1 MSVNWRMSRLAA
13 GLGSST
19 SDTLSAD
26 ALPLPGS
33 PVGRDAF
40 SGSVGRHPGHR
51 APPPRLLRPL
61 LPAPGSRQLLLA
73 QTLAVVADHEAAA
86 VEGVG
91 GAAHD
96 VGQVAVAAQP
106 LARHEARA
114 VRGVRHQVLA
124 RVRRRVLARAQLVQI
139 HGGRGGCEGRGPAD
153 GCCGSLCR

>member
-1 MSVNWRMSRLAA
+1 MNWQMVRLAA

-26 ALPLPGS
+26 ALSLPGS
-33 PVGRDAF
+33 PVRRDALG
-40 SGSVGRHPGHR
+40 GSVGRHTGHR

-61 LPAPGSRQLLLA
+61 RPAPRPRQLLLA
-73 QTLAVVADHEAAA
+73 ETLAVVADDEAAA

-96 VGQVAVAAQP
+96 VGQVAVAAEP

-139 HGGRGGCEGRGPAD
+139 HGGRGGCEGRGPTC
-153 GCCGSLCR
+153 GCCGLCC

>member
-1 MSVNWRMSRLAA
+1 MNWQMLRLAA

-26 ALPLPGS
+26 ALSLPGS
-33 PVGRDAF
+33 PVRRDALG
-40 SGSVGRHPGHR
+40 GSVGRHTGHR

-61 LPAPGSRQLLLA
+61 RPAAPRPRQLLLA
-73 QTLAVVADHEAAA
+73 ETLAVVADDEAAA

-96 VGQVAVAAQP
+96 VGQVAVAAEP

-139 HGGRGGCEGRGPAD
+139 HGGRGGCEGRRPAC
-153 GCCGSLCR
+153 GCCGLCR

>member
-40 SGSVGRHPGHR
+40 SGSVGRHPGHL
-51 APPPRLLRPL
+51 APQLRPL

-73 QTLAVVADHEAAA
+73 QTLAVVADDEAAA

>member
-1 MSVNWRMSRLAA
+1 MNWQMLRLAA

-26 ALPLPGS
+26 ALSLPGS
-33 PVGRDAF
+33 PVRRDALG
-40 SGSVGRHPGHR
+40 GSVGRHPGHR

-61 LPAPGSRQLLLA
+61 RPAPRPRQLLLA
-73 QTLAVVADHEAAA
+73 ETLAVVADDEAAA

-96 VGQVAVAAQP
+96 VGQVAVAAEP

-124 RVRRRVLARAQLVQI
+124 RVRRRVLASAQIVQI
-139 HGGRGGCEGRGPAD
+139 HGGRGGCEGRRPAC
-153 GCCGSLCR
+153 GCCGLCC

>member
-1 MSVNWRMSRLAA
+1 MNWQMFRLAA

-26 ALPLPGS
+26 ALSLPGS
-33 PVGRDAF
+33 PVRRDALG
-40 SGSVGRHPGHR
+40 GSVGRHTGHS

-61 LPAPGSRQLLLA
+61 RPAPRPRQLLLA
-73 QTLAVVADHEAAA
+73 ETLAVVADDEAAA

-96 VGQVAVAAQP
+96 VGQVAVAAEP

-124 RVRRRVLARAQLVQI
+124 RVRRRVLART
-139 HGGRGGCEGRGPAD
+139 
-153 GCCGSLCR
+153 